1 MPRILL
7 ISYRFPPETYPL
19 AIGLKGVVDGLR
31 SEYDIDVITAAH
43 PGYAPPNVSVHYV
56 PPTTL
61 DFAPLRKLKLAW
73 LADTFTWP
81 DRFIP
86 WVLPAYKTAVLLSER
101 RDYDAI
107 LTFMMPYST
116 GFAGI
121 LAKRATGLPLILNF
135 DDSPTCVDQ
144 NPSFSSRL
152 HYAATRW
159 MENTYVRLADTSVY
173 VSERNMERVRERQP
187 SEHRSNLH
195 LIRYGATS
203 QPPDERIAREQGRPL
218 LTKDA
223 FNIVYVGG
231 MGGWEDFL
239 PDDSP
244 WIKRAYRFLT
254 TALRY
259 DVTDV
264 DHRPHGPV
272 YLGLAVRRLVTNHP
286 DWSGRIRVH
295 FFGNT
300 PPHLSVNRIL
310 ESHGIQDIVS
320 VHAPVDHAT
329 ARALQVSADCLFIS
343 LPARTDGEPSS
354 IISSKTY
361 EYLQTNRPILAALP
375 GGENRSY
382 LEGHPGVHLTPPSDP
397 ASMADALA
405 PLVGDWMD
413 GGREATSVN
422 RSAVSDELG
431 SDVRADEIRRL
442 IRSLTESTRPLRR
455 RSIDSNRQAYA

>member
-1 MPRILL
+1 MPRILI

-43 PGYAPPNVSVHYV
+43 PGYAPSNVSVHHV

-61 DFAPLRKLKLAW
+61 DFTPLRKMKLAW
-73 LADTFTWP
+73 LADTVTWP

-86 WVLPAYKTAVLLSER
+86 WVLPAYRKAVLLSER
-101 RDYDAI
+101 RHYDAI

-121 LAKRATGLPLILNF
+121 LAKRATGLPLVLNF

-159 MENTYVRLADTSVY
+159 MENTYVRFADASVY
-173 VSERNMERVRERQP
+173 VSERNMERVRGRQP
-187 SEHRSNLH
+187 NQHRTKLH

-203 QPPDERIAREQGRPL
+203 QPPDECIARARGLPL
-218 LTKDA
+218 LTDDA

-239 PDDSP
+239 PDDSSLL
-244 WIKRAYRFLT
+244 KRVYRYLT
-254 TALRY
+254 TSLQHK
-259 DVTDV
+259 VTDV
-264 DHRPHGPV
+264 DHRPHGPI
-272 YLGLAVRRLVTNHP
+272 YLGLAVRHLIKNHP
-286 DWSGRIRVH
+286 EWSGRIRVH

-300 PPHLSVNRIL
+300 PRHLSVHRIL
-310 ESHGIQDIVS
+310 ESRGIQDIVS

-329 ARALQVSADCLFIS
+329 ARALQVSADCLFMS
-343 LPARTDGEPSS
+343 LPARTDGRPSS

-375 GGENRSY
+375 DGENRAY
-382 LEGHPGVHLTPPSDP
+382 LKDKPGVHLTPPAETS
-397 ASMADALA
+397 AMADALE
-405 PLVGDWMD
+405 GIMSSWIE
-413 GGREATSVN
+413 GGREAISAD
-422 RSAVSDELG
+422 RSALEDELG
-431 SDVRADEIRRL
+431 SDVRADEIRDL
-442 IRSLTESTRPLRR
+442 VRSLNGSTPTMRR